1 MSSDRE
7 PAFAVWL
14 TGLPAS
20 GKSTVA
26 RALAAELGG
35 KGIRAAVLE
44 SDAVRREIAPNA
56 GYGEAERDAFYA
68 TLAFLAR
75 VLVLH
80 GVPVIVDA
88 TANRRAY
95 RDRARAAIP
104 RFLEAHVR
112 CPLAVCRGA
121 GSEGDLPARGGGNGA
136 RRAGRIGAVRAAV
149 DAGGGRRRG
158 EGRSRGRRRAHRVGA
173 GEEGIPPARSGG
185 CDESGISVITLRA
198 PPRRWRTSRGRR
210 GRSGRGRGRRAL
222 WRETT
227 RPRRSPSGPP
237 APGGS
242 RRSRC

>member
-1 MSSDRE
+1 MPSDRE

-26 RALAAELGG
+26 RALAAELAG

-68 TLAFLAR
+68 TLAYLAR

-95 RDRARAAIP
+95 RDRAREAIP
-104 RFLEAHVR
+104 RFLEVHVR
-112 CPLAVCRGA
+112 CPLAVCQARDPKGIYRRGA
-121 GSEGDLPARGGGNGA
+121 EGTAENVPGVSAPYEPPLTPEGIVDGERDDPAVA
-136 RRAGRIGAVRAAV
+136 AGRIVSAL
-149 DAGGGRRRG
+149 
-158 EGRSRGRRRAHRVGA
+158 
-173 GEEGIPPARSGG
+173 EEKGYLP
-185 CDESGISVITLRA
+185 RA
-198 PPRRWRTSRGRR
+198 PGDGIRD
-210 GRSGRGRGRRAL
+210 
-222 WRETT
+222 
-227 RPRRSPSGPP
+227 
-237 APGGS
+237 
-242 RRSRC
+242 